1 MDAILAE
8 SKPEDACVAADD
20 TETTA
25 IGYTLQEHG
34 YLTWNPCYFFH
45 RYNIHFE
52 CILRSEYY
60 VT

>member
-8 SKPEDACVAADD
+8 SKPEDACVAVDD

-34 YLTWNPCYFFH
+34 YLTWNP
-45 RYNIHFE
+45 
-52 CILRSEYY
+52 
-60 VT
+60 